1 MVFSR
6 ITKLLC
12 LLGLLL
18 LLMCPVQIA
27 EAVGIDDFSPAA
39 PSAKVDDGADVLSRA
54 AIAELQK
61 KLKLFAE
68 ARIDANVV
76 TLRKLDYGTSLN
88 ELGVQ
93 LLQRWQDPNLGELLV
108 MVETGTNSASI
119 QASSDVLSVLPMELL
134 SSTAETTMAIPLRDG
149 GRYRQALLDGLDRLL
164 IVLAGGEDPG
174 EPAIE
179 VALPVVSNIPTA
191 EQTANSNA
199 FSWVII
205 LLVVGTLV
213 PMATWWVFSR

>member
-6 ITKLLC
+6 ITKLLS

-18 LLMCPVQIA
+18 LLMWPVQIV
-27 EAVGIDDFSPAA
+27 EAVGIDDFSLVA
-39 PSAKVDDGADVLSRA
+39 PSAKVDDGADVLSRV

-149 GRYRQALLDGLDRLL
+149 GRYRQALLDGLDRLS

-179 VALPVVSNIPTA
+179 EALPVVSNIPTA